1 MQDVDVPLH
10 QTEGGGSPQSTD
22 VYSLILGQGVGSEP
36 AEVQWHFTVLQYVY
50 YLRKYN
56 MINVDLRGW
65 AVGWRSTPP
74 ECTPDI
80 QFAPLISETD

>member
-1 MQDVDVPLH
+1 M
-10 QTEGGGSPQSTD
+10 
-22 VYSLILGQGVGSEP
+22 YSLILDEGVGSAP
-36 AEVQWHFTVLQYVY
+36 AEVQWHYTVLQYVY
-50 YLRKYN
+50 NLRKYN

-74 ECTPDI
+74 DI